1 METNQSMSLAFTSNI
16 RTLKPWELEEDF
28 YTGWAYHYPYVI
40 IRQEQGHL
48 CGYVGVPPGHEAH
61 GKSYMD
67 DETAYIICH
76 GGLTF
81 SSFIPNQWPREELPV
96 GIEDY
101 YWFLGFDCAHY
112 NDIVPFN
119 KFTLPT
125 FGAEYRT
132 VEFVREE
139 IQFLASQLEMNKGLF
154 FERWFRKALFYTSKG
169 VRHVLKNCR
178 NLFAHN
184 AARSSD
190 DAADYS

>member
-1 METNQSMSLAFTSNI
+1 MSLNTP
-16 RTLKPWELEEDF
+16 RPWELEEDF

-67 DETAYIICH
+67 DDTAYITCH

-81 SSFIPNQWPREELPV
+81 SSFALAAWYPKGIPDKLK
-96 GIEDY
+96 D

-112 NDIVPFN
+112 NDIVPRLDN
-119 KFTLPT
+119 ILLPSY
-125 FGAEYRT
+125 GAEYRT

-178 NLFAHN
+178 TLSAPN
-184 AARSSD
+184 ATRSSD